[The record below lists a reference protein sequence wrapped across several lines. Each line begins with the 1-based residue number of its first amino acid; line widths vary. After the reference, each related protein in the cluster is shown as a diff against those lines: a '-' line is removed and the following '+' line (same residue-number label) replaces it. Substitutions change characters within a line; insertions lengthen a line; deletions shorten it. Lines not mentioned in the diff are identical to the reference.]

1 MMELVLNINLV
12 LLIVV
17 SIAIVATGTVR
28 RAVILSGVLSIVA
41 AFAYMFLAAPDVAL
55 AEAVI
60 GSTISTVILLV
71 GIKKSRLFTVYYVK
85 TKDTIRDEIF
95 KAIEKKLIPEELDPQ
110 FICTCKDKM
119 YVKEHHDFEMLIKE
133 VGDKVEIY
141 GEKSNSAFCKVLK
154 SVEDEVGAE
163 NIILKDIYNMKE
175 D

>member
-12 LLIVV
+12 LLIVI

-28 RAVILSGVLSIVA
+28 RAIILSGVLSIGA

-55 AEAVI
+55 AEAVV

-71 GIKKSRLFTVYYVK
+71 GIKKSRLFTVYYIK
-85 TKDTIRDEIF
+85 TKENIRDEIF
-95 KAIEKKLIPEELDPQ
+95 KAIEKNLITEELDPQ
-110 FICTCKDKM
+110 FICTDKNKM
-119 YVKEHHDFEMLIKE
+119 YIKEHHDFEMLIRE
-133 VGDKVEIY
+133 VDDKVEIY
-141 GEKSNSAFCKVLK
+141 GEKSNSVFCEVLK